1 MYLHILYGFTYFVW
15 FILLL
20 FCMGFVVFCCYFVV
34 ILLFLNGVSFDDLV
48 RAIGCCGFSHVES
61 GWRNLENFFGESIE
75 KNLEHQHQYL
85 IQWDFMV
92 I

>member
-1 MYLHILYGFTYFVW
+1 MEQWETYS
-15 FILLL
+15 I
-20 FCMGFVVFCCYFVV
+20 
-34 ILLFLNGVSFDDLV
+34 NGVSFDDFV